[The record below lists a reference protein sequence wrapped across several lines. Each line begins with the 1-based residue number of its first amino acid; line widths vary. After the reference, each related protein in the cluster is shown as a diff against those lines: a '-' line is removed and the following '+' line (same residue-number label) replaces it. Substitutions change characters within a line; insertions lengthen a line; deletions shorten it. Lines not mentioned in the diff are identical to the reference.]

1 MKNTLS
7 SPEAMGGWDELR
19 EDDKERI
26 RRAWEEGDIP
36 DNEKPEPA
44 HSERPR
50 RRKPK
55 QENQNEEHRE
65 PDENDVSEEETEDE
79 VEDEDAGQDENTG
92 HPEYTD
98 DEAHHD
104 ENHHKENT
112 KHQEPSTTQPNRK
125 RKIADQPV
133 SEEEKDRKIRKMRS
147 EAGRKGGRA
156 SRGKKKPEAGRSVG
170 RGSRSKTG
178 SESRNDLPKN
188 MTSQDF
194 EERRLA
200 DEGHVNEV
208 IDEQD
213 YEEDVDPRYVLERLV
228 KSIGT
233 ELQLFSPSELSPPK
247 NAGKKRKAK
256 EEGDVK
262 MKKVRATE

>member
-1 MKNTLS
+1 MLI
-7 SPEAMGGWDELR
+7 ELVL
-19 EDDKERI
+19 I
-26 RRAWEEGDIP
+26 CFFSG
-36 DNEKPEPA
+36 
-44 HSERPR
+44 
-50 RRKPK
+50 
-55 QENQNEEHRE
+55 
-65 PDENDVSEEETEDE
+65 
-79 VEDEDAGQDENTG
+79 
-92 HPEYTD
+92 
-98 DEAHHD
+98 
-104 ENHHKENT
+104 
-112 KHQEPSTTQPNRK
+112 
-125 RKIADQPV
+125 
-133 SEEEKDRKIRKMRS
+133 
-147 EAGRKGGRA
+147 
-156 SRGKKKPEAGRSVG
+156 AGRSVG

-178 SESRNDLPKN
+178 SEIRNDLPKN

-213 YEEDVDPRYVLERLV
+213 YEEDVDLRYVLERLV